1 MPRHQEQTPP
11 KFWTNDP
18 SISQAQ
24 KRHLDAYDAMWDQR
38 VAKWRKENA
47 AQRVKEEAAH
57 AQEMAKYGLPPEAGF
72 MDLYNLFE
80 AQRKEK
86 AAKGQLPDRTK
97 PAPNVSQKLNVYHAV
112 TLSDEQRT
120 QRDSEVGREVHEQ
133 LNKELR
139 DSNAFEAAQFIR
151 TNIWKDTPQD
161 PRSYARW

>member
-97 PAPNVSQKLNVYHAV
+97 PAPNVAQKLTVDPIV
-112 TLSDEQRT
+112 TLNDELRIQRE
-120 QRDSEVGREVHEQ
+120 REVGRELNEQ
-133 LNKELR
+133 LTKKLQ
-139 DSNAFEAAQFIR
+139 DSRAMEATQF
-151 TNIWKDTPQD
+151 
-161 PRSYARW
+161 